1 MNKILTALVLAVLSL
16 YPLSAQ
22 SYASLFETEAQAS
35 MRSSVEALSSMDEA
49 AAADFVREGFRSR
62 GLDVLDSTDDSSF
75 GIASPEGDTLVRHNA
90 LAWIP
95 GFDKSL
101 EGCILVFWSWERYT
115 GYARKCLDVRHAYFT
130 ETEALLTKQDRV
142 FATQCDI
149 LLTAEE
155 VKHAPD
161 LQEAVSEALLKD
173 SWKWTNRRF
182 VEAMIENF

>member
-1 MNKILTALVLAVLSL
+1 MNKFLTALVLAVLSL

-101 EGCILVFWSWERYT
+101 EGKYIVI
-115 GYARKCLDVRHAYFT
+115 G
-130 ETEALLTKQDRV
+130 
-142 FATQCDI
+142 
-149 LLTAEE
+149 
-155 VKHAPD
+155 AP
-161 LQEAVSEALLKD
+161 LEGNPSGL
-173 SWKWTNRRF
+173 S
-182 VEAMIENF
+182 